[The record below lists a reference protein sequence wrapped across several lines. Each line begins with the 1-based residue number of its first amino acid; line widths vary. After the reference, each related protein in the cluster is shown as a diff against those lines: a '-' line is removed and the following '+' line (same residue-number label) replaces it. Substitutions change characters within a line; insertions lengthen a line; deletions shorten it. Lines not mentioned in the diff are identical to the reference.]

1 MTPPRASMS
10 DVARLAGVSGQTVSR
25 VANGSL
31 NVSPATRRRV
41 LTAMESVG
49 YTPNTAARALRS
61 GSFDTI
67 GVIAH
72 RLARTGESSIVEAVV
87 QAARR
92 AGHTVTL
99 LDIDSTEHE
108 DVAEA
113 ASRLSHQAIDGLII
127 IRAEI
132 EDAGRLALPAGLPV
146 VVADATFG
154 GRLPMV
160 GADHAQGAR
169 AAVEHLL
176 GLDHRTVHHVA
187 GPEDSIP
194 ARARLRAWREVLE
207 EHGIVPP
214 DPLRGDWSAAS
225 GRAAGRALLRRDD
238 ATAVFCANDE
248 MAAGLMQAWT
258 EAGREVPADLSV
270 VGFDDI
276 PLAGYLRP
284 PLTTVRQ
291 PFAEVG
297 RRLVE
302 EVLTRIE
309 GGAPLP
315 TPGGAAEPS
324 MLVAC
329 DLVVRASTGAPRA

>member
-1 MTPPRASMS
+1 MTPARASMS

-31 NVSPATRRRV
+31 NVSDDTRKRV
-41 LTAMESVG
+41 LAAMESVG

-61 GSFDTI
+61 GTFDTI

-87 QAARR
+87 AAARDS
-92 AGHTVTL
+92 GHTVTL
-99 LDIDSTEHE
+99 LDIDSTDHE
-108 DVAEA
+108 EMAEA

-146 VVADATFG
+146 VVSDATFG
-154 GRLPMV
+154 GRLPMI
-160 GADHAQGAR
+160 GSDHAGGAR

-176 GLDHRTVHHVA
+176 ELGHRTVHHVT
-187 GPEDSIP
+187 GPADSIP
-194 ARARLRAWREVLE
+194 SRARLAAWRGVLRE
-207 EHGIVPP
+207 NGIVPP
-214 DPLRGDWSAAS
+214 EPILGDWTAAS
-225 GRAAGRALLRRDD
+225 GYAAAALVPEE

-248 MAAGLMQAWT
+248 MAAGLMLAC
-258 EAGREVPADLSV
+258 AASGRRIPDDLSV

-276 PLAGYLRP
+276 PLAGFLSP
-284 PLTTVRQ
+284 PLTTVHQ
-291 PFAEVG
+291 PFAELG

-302 EVLTRIE
+302 EVLARIARR
-309 GGAPLP
+309 APVANVLGEP
-315 TPGGAAEPS
+315 AEFVP
-324 MLVAC
+324 C
-329 DLVVRASTGAPRA
+329 TLVVRESTAPPRG

>member
-1 MTPPRASMS
+1 MRPGTRASMA
-10 DVARLAGVSGQTVSR
+10 DVARLARVSGQTVSR
-25 VANGSL
+25 VANGSD

-41 LTAMESVG
+41 LDAMESLG

-61 GSFDTI
+61 GSFGTI

-72 RLARTGESSIVEAVV
+72 RLARTGESRTVEAVV
-87 QAARR
+87 QAARD

-99 LDIDSTEHE
+99 LDIDSTTHA

-132 EDAGRLALPAGLPV
+132 EDADRLQLPTGLPV

-160 GADHAQGAR
+160 GTDHAGGAR

-176 GLDHRTVHHVA
+176 SLGHRIVHHVA

-194 ARARLRAWREVLE
+194 ARARQRAWREVLA
-207 EHGIVPP
+207 EHGLAAPE
-214 DPLRGDWSAAS
+214 PLRGDWTAES
-225 GRAAGRALLRRDD
+225 GHAAGVALAGTG

-248 MAAGLMQAWT
+248 MAAGLMLACA
-258 EAGREVPADLSV
+258 ERGVRVPEDLSV

-276 PLAGYLRP
+276 PLAGYLTT
-284 PLTTVRQ
+284 PLTTVHQ
-291 PFAEVG
+291 PFDEVG
-297 RRLVE
+297 ERLVAR
-302 EVLTRIE
+302 LLARIDGE
-309 GGAPLP
+309 RGDD
-315 TPGGAAEPS
+315 AAVE
-324 MLVAC
+324 LVGC
-329 DLVVRASTGAPRA
+329 DLVVRASTAPPRR